1 MRVELSE
8 VLWLDQH
15 HEVSLREVA
24 DLSGLS
30 EAELAELVDCGALA
44 PIDPDASQQM
54 FAARCVVVA
63 RTASRLRRDFEL
75 DAQGLTLAMTLLER
89 VQDLEA
95 QLSEL
100 RALLPHRVP

>member
-15 HEVSLREVA
+15 HELSLREVA
-24 DLSGLS
+24 ELSGLT
-30 EAELAELVDCGALA
+30 EAELTELVDCGALA
-44 PIDPDASQQM
+44 PTNPGAAQQM

-95 QLSEL
+95 QLNEL
-100 RALLPHRVP
+100 RALLPHRVL

>member
-15 HEVSLREVA
+15 HELSLREVA
-24 DLSGLS
+24 ELSGFT
-30 EAELAELVDCGALA
+30 EAELTELVGCGALA
-44 PIDPDASQQM
+44 PIDSDAAQPM
-54 FAARCVVVA
+54 FVARCVVVA

-89 VQDLEA
+89 VQDLET

-100 RALLPHRVP
+100 RALLPHRVL